1 LDGGQGASVDVVESG
16 RVIADRYRLLDRLG
30 AGGMSVVW
38 RAHDEVLDREVAVKV
53 LSPELA
59 ADPALSARIQVEA
72 RAAARLH
79 HPNVV
84 EVHDYGET
92 EQSLPYVVMELVHG
106 RSLAELLTAGALPW
120 RVAVLVCA
128 QIAAALAAAHAR
140 GIVHRD
146 IKPSN
151 VMVTSDGVKLVD
163 FGISATVGEADGV
176 GGEVLGTPAYLAPER
191 LSGGQVRPATDVY
204 ALGLMLYLTLC
215 GRLPWEASTTTQML
229 TAHRYLDPARLPSVH
244 GLPPEVAALCRRC
257 LAKNPADRP
266 DAAEAAS
273 VLADAAGLVSPPPLL
288 PTAGEEPA
296 PAPPTTALIR
306 TRPRGRVLAAA
317 GAAVLVL
324 VAMAAWFGSRSGSPA
339 VQAMAEPPAT
349 QAPATQTPA
358 ALRCTVRYAIRNA
371 LNGRFSTAVTI
382 LNTGSVPA
390 PNWQLTF
397 TLPDGQKLVRGTGWR
412 QDSQSL
418 RVTGAGLAAG
428 ASASTAFD
436 ATYRGATTLPSQFRL
451 NDTVCA
457 AQLSVA
463 GRTVASSSPR
473 PVRAAVDIAGQADD
487 GKPGKAKGP
496 AKAKPAKPAKPKPA
510 KPDPPGHQ
518 PAAGRT

>member
-1 LDGGQGASVDVVESG
+1 
-16 RVIADRYRLLDRLG
+16 VIANRYRLLDRLG

-53 LSPELA
+53 LSAELA
-59 ADPALSARIQVEA
+59 ADPDLLDRIQVEA

-92 EQSLPYVVMELVHG
+92 DGSLPYVVMELVDG
-106 RSLAELLTAGALPW
+106 RSLADLLTAGALPW
-120 RVAVLVCA
+120 QVAVLVCA
-128 QIAAALAAAHAR
+128 QVAAALAAAHAR

-151 VMVTSDGVKLVD
+151 VMVTSSGVKLVD
-163 FGISATVGEADGV
+163 FGISATVGEADAIA
-176 GGEVLGTPAYLAPER
+176 GEVLGTPAYLAPER
-191 LSGGQVRPATDVY
+191 LAAGQVRPATDVY

-229 TAHRYLDPARLPSVH
+229 KAHRYLEPARLPPVP
-244 GLPPEVAALCRRC
+244 GLPAEVAALCRRC
-257 LAKNPADRP
+257 LAKDPADRP

-273 VLADAAGLVSPPPLL
+273 VLAGAAGVVSPPPLL
-288 PTAGEEPA
+288 PTEVAAPVPA
-296 PAPPTTALIR
+296 PTTTLIR
-306 TRPRGRVLAAA
+306 IRSRGRVVAAA
-317 GAAVLVL
+317 GAAVFVL
-324 VAMAAWFGSRSGSPA
+324 VAMALWLGSRSDPPTA
-339 VQAMAEPPAT
+339 QAMAKPQAT
-349 QAPATQTPA
+349 AAPLQ
-358 ALRCTVRYAIRNA
+358 CTVRYAIRSA

-382 LNTGSVPA
+382 LNTGTVPA
-390 PNWQLTF
+390 ANWQLSF

-412 QDSQSL
+412 QDGQSL
-418 RVTGAGLAAG
+418 RVNGSGLAAG
-428 ASASTAFD
+428 ASTSSGFD
-436 ATYRGATTLPSQFRL
+436 ATYRGASTLPSQFRL
-451 NDTVCA
+451 NETVCA

-473 PVRAAVDIAGQADD
+473 PTRIVEATTVRADKGN
-487 GKPGKAKGP
+487 PGKGKG
-496 AKAKPAKPAKPKPA
+496 PA

-518 PAAGRT
+518 PGPPPPHPGHP